1 MDAEKGLGAVYLPR
15 SVRGHDS
22 SCSIFTVSAGV
33 SVSQTK
39 VVPKPSTRLVRVV
52 RHIRFTV
59 FTVYQRLFTLV
70 FICNLIAAVV
80 LYQQRGQ
87 LFHLNTLAALA
98 SSNFLVAILIRQD
111 VVVNLIFRTAWL
123 VPWSLPLSV
132 RRMVTRVY
140 CYGGIHSGAA
150 VAGTLW
156 WVIFTVMMSW
166 QAVDRGIYTPAL
178 LVLTLSLSTL
188 LIIIIALA
196 LPAMRDRFHDS
207 FELSHRFLGW
217 SSIALFWVQLF
228 LLIQYTSTTSV
239 PGIPVS
245 TLILHSP
252 TAWNL
257 LFMTALLIYPW
268 LRLRR
273 WTFTAR
279 VLSSHA
285 LLLTF
290 PQKVHKFSCLTISD
304 SPLKEWHPFATF
316 PSTTPSLSSTP
327 DSNPTTTTTTT
338 TTTPPPQT
346 SLVISS
352 AGDWTRSIITSTTL
366 ALAATSQP
374 SIPLRLYVKSHPVA
388 GVLSLSCIF
397 RRVVILTTG
406 SGIGP
411 SLSSLL
417 DRPPTQFARLI
428 WSARAPLATYG
439 ADMLALVARADADA
453 LVLDT
458 SADAQGA
465 GGRPDLLA
473 VAARVYAEVGAEA
486 VFVLSNRAVTGR
498 VVRGLVAEGIPA
510 FGPIWDS

>member
-15 SVRGHDS
+15 SVRSHGS
-22 SCSIFTVSAGV
+22 NCSISTVSADV
-33 SVSQTK
+33 SVSQAK

-80 LYQQRGQ
+80 LYQQREE

-123 VPWSLPLSV
+123 VPWTLPLSV

-178 LVLTLSLSTL
+178 LVLTLILSTL

-290 PQKVHKFSCLTISD
+290 PQRVHKFSCLTISD

-316 PSTTPSLSSTP
+316 PSTTPSLPSTS
-327 DSNPTTTTTTT
+327 DSNLTT

-352 AGDWTRSIITSTTL
+352 AGDWTRSIIASTTL
-366 ALAATSQP
+366 ALATTTQT

-397 RRVVILTTG
+397 RR
-406 SGIGP
+406 S
-411 SLSSLL
+411 
-417 DRPPTQFARLI
+417 
-428 WSARAPLATYG
+428 
-439 ADMLALVARADADA
+439 
-453 LVLDT
+453 
-458 SADAQGA
+458 
-465 GGRPDLLA
+465 
-473 VAARVYAEVGAEA
+473 
-486 VFVLSNRAVTGR
+486 
-498 VVRGLVAEGIPA
+498 
-510 FGPIWDS
+510 